1 MAVDFK
7 PHDSTGKLASRW
19 LTKSGTLSKAEQLF
33 LDAWM
38 TRKSRDLRDTIG
50 RECIL
55 LYEIGVFDEMPE
67 MRIIPKIET
76 IAEAGA
82 RKFLAWTDKAMDA
95 IPEVVR
101 TGFRAL
107 RDASKTEKIVA
118 EADPFADV
126 VAAEEDDDYSSG
138 FKYDRDWLLQKDLMF
153 KRAMKHSARL
163 VMDTPDLKHPFFAS
177 FPSLEEATV
186 FTFHHEAAH
195 GAMLARQASN
205 PIVAEVNKLAPYTDE
220 EDFKADTTW
229 ERESWV
235 ALLSVQV
242 PAGDLAVA
250 PLDDFQTLWGEYYA
264 DVGAAL
270 MHARNGFNCDYLV
283 PLCQAR
289 AKEARNHQTN
299 PVLRELAQVLDF
311 HPLVLKEKINAA
323 DLHQSIGRAIAPQIG
338 LDVLTLM
345 KSSAAL
351 STLIERALPAL
362 PNTSQVA
369 SDGFVAMNEALG
381 GQYPKAALF
390 FAKLKNGPD
399 VSMVSQAFEGRFEF
413 KIGPQ
418 TADQMAIA

>member
-19 LTKSGTLSKAEQLF
+19 LTQSGTLSKAEQLF

-38 TRKSRDLRDTIG
+38 TRESRDLRNIIS
-50 RECIL
+50 RECIR

-82 RKFLAWTDKAMDA
+82 RRFLVWTDKVMDA

-101 TGFRAL
+101 TGFRTL
-107 RDASKTEKIVA
+107 RDALKTENVIA

-126 VAAEEDDDYSSG
+126 VAAEEADDYSSR
-138 FKYDRDWLLQKDLMF
+138 FEYHRDWLLQKDLLF

-163 VMDTPDLKHPFFAS
+163 IMETPDLKNPVSAS

-195 GAMLARQASN
+195 GAMLARQAFN
-205 PIVAEVNKLAPYTDE
+205 PILAEVNKLAPYADE
-220 EDFKADTTW
+220 EEFKADTTW

-250 PLDDFQTLWGEYYA
+250 PLDEFQTLWGEYYA

-289 AKEARNHQTN
+289 AKEPRNHQTN
-299 PVLRELAQVLDF
+299 PVLQKLAKTLDF
-311 HPLVLKEKINAA
+311 HSLVLKDKINAA
-323 DLHQSIGRAIAPQIG
+323 DLHQSIGYAIAPQIG
-338 LDVLTLM
+338 LDVLTMM
-345 KSSAAL
+345 KSSDAL

-362 PNTSQVA
+362 PNTSQMA

-399 VSMVSQAFEGRFEF
+399 VNMVSQAFEGRFES
-413 KIGPQ
+413 KTGPQ
-418 TADQMAIA
+418 KADQMAIA